1 MVGISFKFDWRRRFP
16 AAQWLPQLRDP
27 KVVRTESLAG
37 LYVAL
42 ILIPQAVAYAQL
54 AGLPPEVGLAAAC
67 LPVAVAALFGVARPL
82 QGGPTALIALMTAAA
97 LGPLATAGGAVW
109 IAYALTLSLM
119 IGLFQVAIGV
129 LRLGQLVNFLA
140 NPVAAGF
147 ASAAAIIIAT
157 SQLGSLFGI
166 VQPRDGWHFLGV
178 GNVLYHIPDA
188 IHWPTVALAALTAL
202 IVILV
207 RRTRPRWPGYLIAI
221 AVATLVSWFTRFGV
235 SGGAVTGDLPLGLP
249 PFGVPSLALWTLADL
264 LLPAAT
270 IAMIGFVETASV
282 TRTLAARSR
291 QPIDFNQEM
300 IGQGLANVTAG
311 VAGGQPVSSSLTRS
325 HYAWDSGARTGFA
338 ALVAAFVVALTILFA
353 APLFE
358 HVPRAAL
365 AVVILFAIQRLVSF
379 VPLKRAFRARRQ
391 DGFTGII
398 TFLLTLAVAPAL
410 HQAIL
415 VGVLLSLGLFLYR
428 SMTPHAVVL
437 GRHPD
442 GTLRNA
448 QLFRLPPCDQIT
460 IVRFDGPLYFA
471 NAGHFADHVLAA
483 MAAKPG
489 LKYLIIDCSGIAE
502 IDATGEQVL
511 AEVLSELK
519 GAGVVLVLC
528 SVRSAVRDVLLRTG
542 LLERIGDELVRRN
555 ADDALEWVWP
565 KLEPG
570 HKDRCPLRVYPT
582 DT

>member
-1 MVGISFKFDWRRRFP
+1 M
-16 AAQWLPQLRDP
+16 PQLRDP
-27 KVVRTESLAG
+27 HVLRTETLAG
-37 LYVAL
+37 FYVAL

-54 AGLPPEVGLAAAC
+54 AGLPPEAGLAAAC

-82 QGGPTALIALMTAAA
+82 QGGPTALISLMTAAA

-109 IAYALTLSLM
+109 IAYALTLALLV
-119 IGLFQVAIGV
+119 GLFQVAVGL

-157 SQLGSLFGI
+157 SQLGPLFGI
-166 VQPRDGWHFLGV
+166 DQPRDGWHFLGV
-178 GNVLYHIPDA
+178 GFVLYHVPDS

-202 IVILV
+202 IVILI
-207 RRTRPRWPGYLIAI
+207 RRTRPRWPSFLIAL
-221 AVATLVSWFTRFGV
+221 VVVTLVSWLTRFADD
-235 SGGAVTGDLPLGLP
+235 GGAVTGNLPLGLTP
-249 PFGVPSLALWTLADL
+249 LEVPSLAVWTLADL

-270 IAMIGFVETASV
+270 IAMIGFVETATV

-291 QPIDFNQEM
+291 QPMDFDHEM
-300 IGQGLANVTAG
+300 IGQGLANMTAG
-311 VAGGQPVSSSLTRS
+311 LAGGQPVSSSLTRS

-338 ALVAAFVVALTILFA
+338 ALVAAGVVAMTLLFA
-353 APLFE
+353 APLFQ

-365 AVVILFAIQRLVSF
+365 AVFVLLAIGRLVNF
-379 VPLKRAFRARRQ
+379 GPLKRAFQAQRQ
-391 DGFTGII
+391 DGVTGVV

-415 VGVLLSLGLFLYR
+415 FGVMLSLGLFLYR
-428 SMTPHAVVL
+428 SMTPRAVLL

-448 QLFRLPPCDQIT
+448 TLYRLPPCDKIT
-460 IVRFDGPLYFA
+460 IMRFDGPLYFA
-471 NAGHFADHVLAA
+471 NAGHFADNVLAA
-483 MAAKPG
+483 MAEKPG
-489 LKYLIIDCSGIAE
+489 LKYLLIDCSGIGE

-511 AEVLSELK
+511 GDVHREL
-519 GAGVVLVLC
+519 ADEGVELVLC
-528 SVRSAVRDVLLRTG
+528 TVRSVVRDVVARTG
-542 LLERIGDELVRRN
+542 LLARIGEDNIRRDT
-555 ADDALEWVWP
+555 DDALAWVWP

-570 HKDRCPLRVYPT
+570 HKDRCPLHVYPT
-582 DT
+582 SP

>member
-1 MVGISFKFDWRRRFP
+1 MDWRRWFP
-16 AAQWLPQLRDP
+16 AVQWVPMLRDP
-27 KVVRTESLAG
+27 KVLRTETLTG
-37 LYVAL
+37 IYLAL
-42 ILIPQAVAYAQL
+42 ILIPQAAAYAQL

-67 LPVAVAALFGVARPL
+67 LPVAVTALFGVARPL
-82 QGGPTALIALMTAAA
+82 QGGPTALVALMTAAA
-97 LGPLATAGGAVW
+97 LGPLAVAGGAVW
-109 IAYALTLSLM
+109 IAYALTLSLL
-119 IGLFQVAIGV
+119 IGLFQVAVGL

-166 VQPRDGWHFLGV
+166 DQPREGWHFLGV
-178 GNVLYHIPDA
+178 GYVMLHIVDSV
-188 IHWPTVALAALTAL
+188 HWQTVALGALTAL
-202 IVILV
+202 LIILV
-207 RRTRPRWPGYLIAI
+207 RRVKPRLPAYLIAI
-221 AVATLVSWFTRFGV
+221 GIATVVSWLTAFGAN
-235 SGGAVTGDLPLGLP
+235 GGDIVGKLPVGLP
-249 PFGVPSLALWTLADL
+249 PFGLPSLAVWTLADL

-270 IAMIGFVETASV
+270 IAMIGFVETATV

-291 QPIDFNQEM
+291 QPMDFNHEM
-300 IGQGLANVTAG
+300 IGQGLANITAG
-311 VAGGQPVSSSLTRS
+311 VAGGHPVSSSLTRS
-325 HYAWDSGARTGFA
+325 HYAWESGARTGFA
-338 ALVAAFVVALTILFA
+338 ALVAAVVVGITILFA

-358 HVPRAAL
+358 HVPRVAL
-365 AVVILFAIQRLVSF
+365 AVVIVLAIRRLVSF
-379 VPLKRAFRARRQ
+379 VPLKRAFQARRQ
-391 DGFTGII
+391 DGITGIV

-410 HQAIL
+410 HQAVL

-448 QLFRLPPCDQIT
+448 DLFRLPPCDQIT

-471 NAGHFADHVLAA
+471 NAGHFSDHVLAA
-483 MAAKPG
+483 MAAKPS
-489 LKYLIIDCSGIAE
+489 LRYLIIDCSGIAE

-511 AEVLSELK
+511 ADVLQELSE
-519 GAGVVLVLC
+519 AGVMLVLC
-528 SVRSAVRDVLLRTG
+528 SVRSAVRDVLHRTG
-542 LLERIGDELVRRN
+542 LLEKIGEEPIRRD
-555 ADDALEWVWP
+555 ADDALAWVWP

-582 DT
+582 DAT